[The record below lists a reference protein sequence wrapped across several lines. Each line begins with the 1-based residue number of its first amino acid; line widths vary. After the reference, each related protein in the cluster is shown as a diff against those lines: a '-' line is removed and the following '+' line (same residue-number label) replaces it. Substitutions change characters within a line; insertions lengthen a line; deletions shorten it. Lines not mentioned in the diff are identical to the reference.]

1 MVKDRLNNQARI
13 KKKNIIIL
21 TILIT
26 ILFVNFSFALGS
38 RKVIGNIKSSKK
50 VMSLTFDDWG
60 EIKDV
65 KSILDTLYLY
75 DVKATFFIN
84 GKSIDKNPE
93 LITLLSNSGHEI
105 ANHTYSH
112 YELTKISDERI
123 KKEILDLENKYR
135 SYTNKELVKF
145 LRPPYGAYNKRVS
158 NIALNLGYENIV
170 LWSIDTNDWRKK
182 SSKEISN
189 HVINNIHP
197 GGIVL
202 MHILKDL
209 HTKDALK
216 DMIEGIYD
224 RDYRLLNIT
233 NLINQEIK
241 EDDSKISNLEFFNN
255 MLYFKEGYYSKTS
268 KEVYDRLSNY
278 NLNLKSY
285 NKYGFVK
292 ITNEDALRYLNIF
305 YPDRDFSYFE
315 NIFAKSMN
323 LKFERVNY
331 NLLIESLKN

>member
-1 MVKDRLNNQARI
+1 MIKNKLNYELKI
-13 KKKNIIIL
+13 KKKNIIALSIVF
-21 TILIT
+21 IMI
-26 ILFVNFSFALGS
+26 FVNFSFALGN
-38 RKVIGNIKSSKK
+38 RRVIGNVKGSKNI
-50 VMSLTFDDWG
+50 MSLTFDDWG

-65 KSILDTLYLY
+65 KPILDTLYLY

-93 LITLLSNSGHEI
+93 LLTMLCNSGHEI

-123 KKEILDLENKYR
+123 KNEILNLEKKYKD
-135 SYTNKELVKF
+135 YTSKDLVKF
-145 LRPPYGAYNKRVS
+145 LRPPYGAHNKRVDK
-158 NIALNLGYENIV
+158 IALDLGYENIV

-182 SSKEISN
+182 SAKEISN
-189 HVINNIHP
+189 HVINKTHP

-202 MHILKDL
+202 MHILENL
-209 HTKDALK
+209 NTKDALK

-224 RDYRLLNIT
+224 KNYRLENIT
-233 NLINQEIK
+233 NLINQNIK
-241 EDDSKISNLEFFNN
+241 EDDNKISNLEFFNN

-268 KEVYDRLSNY
+268 NEVYDRLNNY
-278 NLNLKSY
+278 NLDLKSY

-292 ITNEDALRYLNIF
+292 ITNEDVLRYLNIF

-315 NIFAKSMN
+315 NIFAQSMN
-323 LKFERVNY
+323 LKFDRGNY
-331 NLLIESLKN
+331 NILIESLKK